1 MTSARRLIVGLGSP
15 IGDDAAGWHV
25 VDEIARIAPA
35 ERAQRIAH
43 PADLLDLLSDVDE
56 LIVCDACRGPD
67 LPGTVREWS
76 WPLPDEF
83 VRHTPR
89 NSHQM
94 GLIEVL
100 QLAEQLGD
108 LPAKVGVWTIE
119 AGDCA
124 DIEALS
130 DTARVAV
137 RETVARILAASGIA
151 SGRL

>member
-15 IGDDAAGWHV
+15 HGDDAAGWHV

-35 ERAQRIAH
+35 ERVRRMAH

-67 LPGTVREWS
+67 RPGTVRTWTL
-76 WPLPDEF
+76 PLPEEF

-89 NSHQM
+89 NSHEL
-94 GLIEVL
+94 GLVEVL
-100 QLAEQLGD
+100 RLAEQLGD

-119 AGDCA
+119 ADKNGDI
-124 DIEALS
+124 DALS
-130 DTARVAV
+130 DSARVAI
-137 RETVARILAASGIA
+137 RETVAGILAEND
-151 SGRL
+151 